1 MQKKSG
7 WRSNGRNGFWG
18 LLVLALSACAR
29 VTPAPRAPRLEPAAY
44 RIGAVKQETPHDE
57 LSAPSAARQS
67 KTSLAALPSAAARE
81 PAPAPTCDFGEA
93 TDEPPGFSRTDPWP
107 KREVVLTFDDGPHP
121 YATPRVLKLLARH
134 HFTATF
140 FVVGHSINGKTA
152 ALLKQ
157 MIAEGHSLGSHSYN
171 HDVDMGFR
179 DTGENTVQYI
189 RGQHETTQILI
200 ELALLSESERD
211 FDAMFTR
218 VFAKKPGTWLSG
230 RALRDE
236 WPAFVAR
243 HAALLE
249 DRGHRDGSRPYRVRF
264 SRPPGGGPY
273 LGATGSLK
281 RPYTTALARA
291 GMFNVMW
298 HGESGDT
305 NAERKRDSGFLE
317 QNLSFHS
324 RRGGIV
330 LIHDH
335 MRHDAL
341 TRALDK
347 MAKDEISVISLEQ
360 AVERKFGCG
369 SQRLPA
375 WTEEQQASRALTRRS
390 LDFAQSVEI
399 TSKSSYP
406 A

>member
-7 WRSNGRNGFWG
+7 WQSTARNAFWG
-18 LLVLALSACAR
+18 TTIVLLGACAR
-29 VTPAPRAPRLEPAAY
+29 TAPVHGPPPVDYGPAPRAAAVEVERTPRSEAMTH
-44 RIGAVKQETPHDE
+44 GAPH
-57 LSAPSAARQS
+57 QS
-67 KTSLAALPSAAARE
+67 KTVAASPRVSDVAE
-81 PAPAPTCDFGEA
+81 PERLQSCDFSEAGE
-93 TDEPPGFSRTDPWP
+93 EPPGFYRSDPWP

-121 YATPRVLKLLARH
+121 YATPRVLKLLAQHR
-134 HFTATF
+134 FVATF
-140 FVVGHSINGKTA
+140 FVVGHSINGKTFP
-152 ALLKQ
+152 LLKR
-157 MIAEGHSLGSHSYN
+157 MVAEGHSLGSHSYN
-171 HDVDMGFR
+171 HDVDMGFS
-179 DTGENTVQYI
+179 DFGERSVDYI

-200 ELALLSESERD
+200 ELALLAESEED
-211 FDAMFTR
+211 FDALFTR
-218 VFAKKPGTWLSG
+218 VFARKAGTWLSG

-249 DRGHRDGSRPYRVRF
+249 DRGYRDGRRPYRVKF

-273 LGATGSLK
+273 LGASGSRM

-305 NAERKRDSGFLE
+305 NAARKRDSLFLE
-317 QNLSFHS
+317 HNLAFHS

-341 TRALDK
+341 TRAVAKMVTDK
-347 MAKDEISVISLEQ
+347 ISVISLER
-360 AVERKFGCG
+360 AVERKFGCR
-369 SQRLPA
+369 SERLPA
-375 WTEEQQASRALTRRS
+375 KTWEKPVAVL
-390 LDFAQSVEI
+390 
-399 TSKSSYP
+399 
-406 A
+406 